1 MTTIEINLVKAYYNQ
16 GFFNIRVRYNH
27 LIAEND
33 EEISVQLENKIFITA
48 KVNRTANRNGTPR
61 IMCGGNLHKL
71 DSKNFRQ
78 EFKTIV
84 SWTEDGYINLSSNY

>member
-33 EEISVQLENKIFITA
+33 EEISVQLENK
-48 KVNRTANRNGTPR
+48 
-61 IMCGGNLHKL
+61 
-71 DSKNFRQ
+71 
-78 EFKTIV
+78 
-84 SWTEDGYINLSSNY
+84 

>member
-1 MTTIEINLVKAYYNQ
+1 MTTIEINLGKAYYNQ

-61 IMCGGNLHKL
+61 IMCGEIYTNWIQ
-71 DSKNFRQ
+71 KNFRQ
-78 EFKTIV
+78 GDVMKV
-84 SWTEDGYINLSSNY
+84 NVINKNFLKIIKK